1 MGATVFRDMIRRAER
16 AVTFD
21 ELRALRRF
29 ARRRLNG
36 DERLPQLDEA
46 IEQRAMA
53 LIANAE
59 QAARDAGEQR

>member
-1 MGATVFRDMIRRAER
+1 MGATVFRDLMRRVES
-16 AVTFD
+16 AVTFN

-29 ARRRLNG
+29 ARRRLEA

-53 LIANAE
+53 MIATAE
-59 QAARDAGEQR
+59 LAAREAEAR

>member
-1 MGATVFRDMIRRAER
+1 MGATIYRDLLRRVDH

-29 ARRRLNG
+29 ARRRLED
-36 DERLPQLDEA
+36 DERLAKLNEA

-53 LIANAE
+53 MIAE
-59 QAARDAGEQR
+59 SESGIGRRE